1 METGLQDAGTVLE
14 FKTDFGTIEQ
24 VELEAGAC
32 RNEGS
37 LYVALTA
44 VGDGYPEPYGNMT
57 VNLGLKIPPYCAFVD
72 TNNMPE
78 AEDFLIDNRLASF
91 TGLVQESGYCTYPL
105 YRFNVERLR
114 QLCPSGMAAYEQE
127 TDWRRGRLK
136 KKNAGREKYWKLRR
150 CKDDN

>member
-1 METGLQDAGTVLE
+1 METGLQNAGTVLE

-32 RNEGS
+32 RNDGS

-44 VGDGYPEPYGNMT
+44 VGDGYPEPYGNVT
-57 VNLGLKIPPYCAFVD
+57 VNLGRKIPPYCAFVD

-78 AEDFLIDNRLASF
+78 AEDFLINNRLASF

-105 YRFNVERLR
+105 YQFDAERLR
-114 QLCPSGMAAYEQE
+114 QLCPGGMAAYEQE
-127 TDWRRGRLK
+127 SGLTQEPVKKEKNRQGGGR
-136 KKNAGREKYWKLRR
+136 
-150 CKDDN
+150 

>member
-1 METGLQDAGTVLE
+1 METGQKNAGTILE
-14 FKTDFGTIEQ
+14 FKTDFGNVEL
-24 VELEAGAC
+24 VELEVGAC
-32 RNEGS
+32 RNDGS

-44 VGDGYPEPYGNMT
+44 VGDGYPEPYGNVT
-57 VNLGLKIPPYCAFVD
+57 VNLERKIPPYCAFVD

-114 QLCPSGMAAYEQE
+114 QLCPSGMETYEQE
-127 TDWRRGRLK
+127 NGLMQKTAK
-136 KKNAGREKYWKLRR
+136 KEKCR
-150 CKDDN
+150 